1 MAASN
6 PMNVNTVR
14 YRPMPELLIKYFYST
29 SDLFFFSNSYQYL
42 SLVCWSSSSFFF
54 PSWDVVVVWVGSPRQ
69 PGYDGQLI
77 SSSKG

>member
-29 SDLFFFSNSYQYL
+29 SDLFFFFKFL
-42 SLVCWSSSSFFF
+42 SIPFSCMLVFFTFFF
-54 PSWDVVVVWVGSPRQ
+54 SELGCCCCLGGVAPTTR
-69 PGYDGQLI
+69 I
-77 SSSKG
+77 